1 MRVRRPLN
9 RCLVKGARM
18 RMRLLAAVLSV
29 GAALSACG
37 GQEGSG
43 IPDPPPMRAPVE
55 EAPGAAVP
63 PPPEPIEL
71 GSSPAIEEI
80 KQRGKLIVGVRADEP
95 LFVKRTG
102 AGSYGGF
109 DVEIARMIAEGMGVN
124 PKTDISYRRLPE
136 PLVLDAMSG
145 GNVDVQLGGFDPDA
159 AQVEAIGPYAVTGP
173 PGTRQEH
180 FIGIRP
186 GDEVMRDEMRRILDE
201 AVADGSWQRAYD
213 ATLGEAGVQARP
225 LPG

>member
-1 MRVRRPLN
+1 MR
-9 RCLVKGARM
+9 K

-37 GQEGSG
+37 GQGAPGVSA
-43 IPDPPPMRAPVE
+43 PPPLQAPVD

-71 GSSPAIEEI
+71 GSSPTIEEI
-80 KQRGKLIVGVRADEP
+80 KQRGKLIVGVRSDEP
-95 LFVKRTG
+95 LFVERTG

-109 DVEIARMIAEGMGVN
+109 DVEIARMIAEGMGVD
-124 PKTDISYRRLPE
+124 PETGISYRRLPAS
-136 PLVLDAMSG
+136 LVLEAMSG
-145 GNVDVQLGGFDPDA
+145 GNVDVQLGGFDPA
-159 AQVEAIGPYAVTGP
+159 APGVEAVGPYAVTGP
-173 PGTRQEH
+173 PGTEQEH
-180 FIGIRP
+180 FIGMRP
-186 GDEVMRDEMRRILDE
+186 GDEVMRDEVRRILDE